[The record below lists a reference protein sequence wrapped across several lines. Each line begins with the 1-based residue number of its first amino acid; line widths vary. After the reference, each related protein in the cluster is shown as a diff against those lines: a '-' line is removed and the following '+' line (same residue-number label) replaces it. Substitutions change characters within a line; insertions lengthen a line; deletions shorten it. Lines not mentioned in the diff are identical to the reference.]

1 MGILT
6 TTTVQLSLTDTWPA
20 ILEKLEQAPGR
31 RVVFVVPRRNT
42 VLRSVARVR
51 ALRNAAVDAGKRV
64 ALVTHDADVVDAA
77 RLAGV
82 PTFGSAWRAR
92 WLPWWHG
99 GPRRLPR
106 RPTDPALAYQAAQ
119 ATAPLP
125 KRGPARHRSL
135 PHSGS
140 ALAATDAWWFWFQA
154 FLATL
159 IVGGI
164 IVLAGALVL
173 LLAPTASVVLKPA
186 PESINVSLNL
196 SAHPGIDKPDVGL
209 GVVPA
214 RYVETLV
221 EDTVY
226 VPTTGS
232 RLEPEAK
239 ATGKVVFTNLVDQE
253 VRIPKGTRV
262 RTATGTAVVFV
273 TTEDATLPAQRGAR
287 VEVPIEA
294 ERPGPQGN
302 VRAFTISQIGGALA
316 LQVSVTNPE
325 PTSGGG
331 LTRVAV
337 VTPKD
342 KEAAHAEA
350 LRVLTEKAAAEL
362 AKRQQPG
369 EFIPRESLQTFVMA
383 ETYDHFS
390 GEKADRLGV
399 RMRLLM
405 RGVAVD
411 GNAARELALRKLRD
425 QLPPA
430 GRLVRDT
437 THVSI
442 GPVTA
447 YDPTTHTVYFAAKAS
462 GIYVL
467 DINESEVRSA
477 IAGKPIQ
484 EAAVIMQKQWHLA
497 APPEIYLGPDWLM
510 HQKWIPRRWR
520 ERMPAQPGRILVTVD
535 LEGALREANAG
546 TP

>member
-1 MGILT
+1 MSILR
-6 TTTVQLSLTDTWPA
+6 TTTVQLTLTDTWPA

-31 RVVFVVPRRNT
+31 RVVFVVPRRNA
-42 VLRSVARVR
+42 VLRSAARLR
-51 ALRNAAVDAGKRV
+51 ALRKAAVEAGKRV
-64 ALVTHDADVVDAA
+64 ALVTHDPEVVEAA

-82 PTFGSAWRAR
+82 PTFGSTWRAC

-99 GPRRLPR
+99 GMARPPV
-106 RPTDPALAYQAAQ
+106 RPTDPALAYQAAH
-119 ATAPLP
+119 AVAPLP

-135 PHSGS
+135 PRSGS
-140 ALAATDAWWFWFQA
+140 ALAPVGAWWFWFQA
-154 FLATL
+154 FLVTL
-159 IVGGI
+159 VVGGI
-164 IVLAGALVL
+164 VVLAAGVVL
-173 LLAPTASVVLKPA
+173 FIAPWASVTLQPA
-186 PESINVSLNL
+186 PETIQVSLNL
-196 SAHPGIDKPDVGL
+196 SAHPGVDKADVGL

-214 RYVETLV
+214 RYVETMV

-226 VPTTGS
+226 VPATGS
-232 RLEPEAK
+232 RLEPEAR
-239 ATGKVVFTNLVDQE
+239 ATGKVVFTNRVDQE

-262 RTATGTAVVFV
+262 RTATGTSVVFV
-273 TTEDATLPAQRGAR
+273 TTEDATLPPQRGAR

-294 ERPGPQGN
+294 EQPGPQGN

-325 PTSGGG
+325 PTAGGG
-331 LTRVAV
+331 LKRVAV

-342 KEAAHAEA
+342 KDAAHAEA
-350 LRVLTEKAAAEL
+350 LRVLTEKAAQEL
-362 AKRQQPG
+362 ATRQRPG
-369 EFIPRESLQTFVMA
+369 EFIPRESIQTFVMA

-390 GEKADRLGV
+390 GEKAERLGV

-411 GNAARELALRKLRD
+411 GNAARELALRKLREA
-425 QLPPA
+425 LPPA

-437 THVSI
+437 TNVTI

-447 YDPTTHTVYFAAKAS
+447 YDPTSQTVYFAAKAT
-462 GIYVL
+462 GTYLL

-484 EAAVIMQKQWHLA
+484 EAAVILQTRWHLA
-497 APPEIYLGPDWLM
+497 SPPKIYLGPDWLM
-510 HQKWIPRRWR
+510 HQEWIPRRWR

-535 LEGALREANAG
+535 LEGALRNR
-546 TP
+546 

>member
-1 MGILT
+1 MMKLLSTDVIQLT
-6 TTTVQLSLTDTWPA
+6 LTDTWPA

-31 RVVFVVPRRNT
+31 RVVFVVPRRNA
-42 VLRSVARVR
+42 VLRSAARLR
-51 ALRNAAVDAGKRV
+51 ALRKAAVDTGKRV
-64 ALVTHDADVVDAA
+64 ALVTHDPEVVRAA

-82 PTFGSAWRAR
+82 PTFGSVWRAR

-99 GPRRLPR
+99 GTGRLPK
-106 RPTDPALAYQAAQ
+106 RPTEPALAYHAIH

-135 PHSGS
+135 PYSGS
-140 ALAATDAWWFWFQA
+140 ALAPTGAWWFWFQA
-154 FLATL
+154 LLATI

-164 IVLAGALVL
+164 IALAGGLVL
-173 LLAPTASVVLKPA
+173 LIAPWASITLKPA
-186 PESINVSLNL
+186 PETIQVSLNL
-196 SAHPGIDKPDVGL
+196 SAHPGVDKADVGL

-221 EDTVY
+221 EETVY

-294 ERPGPQGN
+294 EQPGPQGN

-325 PTSGGG
+325 PTTGGG
-331 LTRVAV
+331 LKRVAV

-350 LRVLTEKAAAEL
+350 LRVLTEKAAQEL
-362 AKRQQPG
+362 AKRQRPG
-369 EFIPRESLQTFVMA
+369 EFIPRETIQTFVMA

-390 GEKADRLGV
+390 GEKAERLGV

-405 RGVAVD
+405 RGIAVD
-411 GNAARELALRKLRD
+411 GNAARELALRRLRD
-425 QLPPA
+425 ELPPA

-437 THVSI
+437 TNVTV

-447 YDPTTHTVYFAAKAS
+447 YDPTNQTVYFAARAT
-462 GIYVL
+462 GIYLL

-484 EAAVIMQKQWHLA
+484 EAAVILQTRWRLA

-510 HQKWIPRRWR
+510 HQEWIPRRWR
-520 ERMPAQPGRILVTVD
+520 ERMPSQPGRILVTVD
-535 LEGALREANAG
+535 LEGALREQ
-546 TP
+546 

>member
-1 MGILT
+1 MNPLT
-6 TTTVQLSLTDTWPA
+6 TTVIQLTLTDTWPA

-31 RVVFVVPRRNT
+31 RVVFVVPRRNA
-42 VLRSVARVR
+42 VLRSLARLR
-51 ALRNAAVDAGKRV
+51 ALRRAAVDAGKRV
-64 ALVTHDADVVDAA
+64 ALVTHDPEVARAA
-77 RLAGV
+77 QLAGV

-99 GPRRLPR
+99 GTSRLPK
-106 RPTDPALAYQAAQ
+106 RPTAPALAYEPARAV
-119 ATAPLP
+119 APLP
-125 KRGPARHRSL
+125 KHGPGRHDRL
-135 PHSGS
+135 PRAGS
-140 ALAATDAWWFWFQA
+140 ALATTDAWLFWFQA
-154 FLATL
+154 FLVTL

-164 IVLAGALVL
+164 VALAGGLIL
-173 LLAPTASVVLKPA
+173 LLAPTASIVLKPA
-186 PESINVSLNL
+186 PETIQVSLNL
-196 SAHPGIDKPDVGL
+196 SAHPGVEKADVGL

-226 VPTTGS
+226 VPATGS

-239 ATGKVVFTNLVDQE
+239 AAGKVVFTNLVDQE

-273 TTEDATLPAQRGAR
+273 TTADATLPPQRGAR

-302 VRAFTISQIGGALA
+302 VRAFTISQVGGALA

-331 LTRVAV
+331 LKRVPV
-337 VTPKD
+337 ITPQD
-342 KEAAHAEA
+342 KETAHAEA
-350 LRVLTEKAAAEL
+350 LRVLTEKAVQEL
-362 AKRQQPG
+362 ARRQQPG
-369 EFIPRESLQTFVMA
+369 EFIPRETLQTFVMA

-390 GEKADRLGV
+390 GERAERLGV

-405 RGVAVD
+405 RGIAVD
-411 GNAARELALRKLRD
+411 GNAARELALRRLRD
-425 QLPPA
+425 ALPPA

-437 THVSI
+437 TDVTV

-447 YDPTTHTVYFAAKAS
+447 YDPTTQTVYFAAKAT
-462 GIYVL
+462 GTYLL

-477 IAGKPIQ
+477 IVGKPVQ
-484 EAAVIMQKQWHLA
+484 EAAIILQTRWRLA

-510 HQKWIPRRWR
+510 RQEWIPDRWR
-520 ERMPAQPGRILVTVD
+520 ERMPAQAGRILVTVD
-535 LEGALREANAG
+535 LEGALRER
-546 TP
+546 